1 MSSNNSSSPIARL
14 IPVLIFFAGLL
25 GLYYLYQYLFGV
37 TTGNRYELLATRQ
50 SATVDPSKPITI
62 TSNQLPKLFEGGEF
76 TVSTWIYVNNWSYRS
91 GFNKSIINVG
101 GPNFDT
107 IRIYLGGNK
116 PKVSVRLHSREKSG
130 ASTSVSATPS
140 TMAAPTP
147 STSQGESLDKAM
159 LNGTFNVL
167 QTDSGLLDSSPI
179 CDLPEIDLQRWVN
192 LVVAVN
198 GKTVDSYVDGKLVR
212 SCVLPNNFKVD
223 AGGYSANLL
232 SYGGFGGQIANTTM
246 FDAALNPETVYKN
259 YMAGPEP
266 ITTIAGWFAH
276 FFQPSISGDV
286 TPA

>member
-25 GLYYLYQYLFGV
+25 GLYYLYQYLFGP
-37 TTGNRYELLATRQ
+37 TTGNRYDLLTKTQ
-50 SATVDPSKPITI
+50 SAVIDPSKPITI
-62 TSNQLPKLFEGGEF
+62 TSDRLPALFEGGQF
-76 TVSTWIYVNNWSYRS
+76 TVSTWVYVNNWSHRS
-91 GFNKSIINVG
+91 GFNKSIISVG

-116 PKVSVRLHSREKSG
+116 PKVSVRIHSREKSG
-130 ASTSVSATPS
+130 SAVAATPS

-147 STSQGESLDKAM
+147 STTPGDSLEKAM
-159 LNGTFNVL
+159 LNGVFNVL
-167 QTDSGLLDSSPI
+167 QTDSGLLDASPM

-192 LVVAVN
+192 IVVAVN

-246 FDAALNPETVYKN
+246 FDAALNPETIYKN

-276 FFQPSISGDV
+276 FFEPRISSTV
-286 TPA
+286 TSD

>member
-25 GLYYLYQYLFGV
+25 GLYYLYQYLFGA
-37 TTGNRYELLATRQ
+37 TTGNRYNLLTTTQ
-50 SATVDPSKPITI
+50 SATVDSTKPITI
-62 TSNQLPKLFEGGEF
+62 TSDKLPTIFEGGEF

-116 PKVSVRLHSREKSG
+116 PKVSVRLHSRENSG
-130 ASTSVSATPS
+130 SSTVSATPS
-140 TMAAPTP
+140 TATAPTP
-147 STSQGESLDKAM
+147 STARGESLDRAM

-179 CDLPEIDLQRWVN
+179 CDLPEINLQRWVN
-192 LVVAVN
+192 IVVAVN
-198 GKTVDSYVDGKLVR
+198 GKTVDSYLDGKLVR

-223 AGGYSANLL
+223 AGGYSANIL
-232 SYGGFGGQIANTTM
+232 SYGGFGGQIANTSM
-246 FDAALNPETVYKN
+246 FDAALNPEAIYKN

-276 FFQPSISGDV
+276 FFEPRISNTV